1 MDNSR
6 SIYEQDASQPHEAC
20 PFPVPHEIFTN
31 SLAELAEAEKFDVV
45 SQTLRTRGVDITL
58 EEYDNW
64 DGGIWTWLIRVP
76 LLPRDWA
83 KFSGKKERT
92 AVENKLAELADAI
105 VVSEAH
111 RFIVKLAAIASSSIT
126 GVTNQG
132 RAHSANLAAIEHE
145 GLLFRSDPEVLLFI
159 ALRNTGL
166 PVMPLPVVI
175 SNGKQFKRI
184 EPDFVVIKQG
194 MTFVIELD
202 GDFWHKESPSSAHN
216 RLLHLE
222 SEGVR
227 VIRISAKNCNSADS
241 ANNAVKQILSLM
253 EQMLKS
259 R

>member
-1 MDNSR
+1 MDDSR
-6 SIYEQDASQPHEAC
+6 SVYGRNASQPHEAC
-20 PFPVPHEIFTN
+20 PLPVPHEILTN
-31 SLAELAEAEKFDVV
+31 SLAELAEARKFDVV
-45 SQTLRTRGVDITL
+45 SRTLRTRGVDITL

-64 DGGIWTWLIRVP
+64 DGGIWTWLITVP

-83 KFSGKKERT
+83 EFSGKEERT
-92 AVENKLAELADAI
+92 AVENELAELADAI

-132 RAHSANLAAIEHE
+132 RAHSANLAAIEYE
-145 GLLFRSDPEVLLFI
+145 GLLFRSNPEILLFI

-175 SNGKQFKRI
+175 SKGTHKRI

-202 GDFWHKESPSSAHN
+202 GDFWHKESPSSAHS

-227 VIRISAKNCNSADS
+227 VIRISAKNCNSTDS
-241 ANNAVKQILSLM
+241 ANNAAKHILSVM